1 MQQSLKLAA
10 LVSVLLVIH
19 PVSADTA
26 NASLTV
32 LKSPTCGCCVKWMD
46 HLHDYGFTT
55 VVEEPQDL
63 ADRKAQLGIGLRYRS
78 CHTGISED
86 GYVFE
91 GHVPS
96 KFIRAFLAAPP
107 KGSLGLSV
115 PGMPVGSPGMEVGD
129 RFMQYQVLLLN
140 EDGSSEV
147 YAEIVS
153 AADQFGEEDQKT
165 QASSE

>member
-1 MQQSLKLAA
+1 M
-10 LVSVLLVIH
+10 
-19 PVSADTA
+19 
-26 NASLTV
+26 
-32 LKSPTCGCCVKWMD
+32 
-46 HLHDYGFTT
+46 
-55 VVEEPQDL
+55 
-63 ADRKAQLGIGLRYRS
+63 
-78 CHTGISED
+78 
-86 GYVFE
+86 FE

-140 EDGSSEV
+140 KDGSSEV